1 MGYYAYSTKSDF
13 LMLAKNQANAV
24 KALHDRFPG
33 GERSDELEDLLGE
46 FGFTVT
52 KNKAG
57 DIDELFYEY
66 QKFRSDDTDELLCA
80 IAPFVET
87 GSYVAFQGEDD
98 SLWAYYF
105 DNGSM
110 EEYEGAV
117 IFPGMPLG
125 GPKRH
130 KTQSRYNE

>member
-33 GERSDELEDLLGE
+33 GERSDKLEDLLAE
-46 FGFTVT
+46 FGFTAT

-57 DIDELFYEY
+57 DIDEVFYEY
-66 QKFRSDDTDELLCA
+66 QKFHSDDTEELLCT
-80 IAPFVET
+80 IAPFVEA
-87 GSYVAFQGEDD
+87 GSYIAFQGEDD

-105 DNGSM
+105 DGNSW
-110 EEYEGAV
+110 EEHAGV
-117 IFPGMPLG
+117 VDFPGMPTD

-130 KTQSRYNE
+130 KNTIEV